1 MIYPPITLFYA
12 ISELKL
18 LVTRSAKQYL
28 KVSMSGIMNV
38 PVFIDITYEEQ
49 AEELRAY
56 LKSLGGDISAER
68 SEQGLED
75 DLAKIIAVCDLSF
88 TASEATEA
96 DVEGFMNGIVSM
108 LALCSGDKSE
118 SLILAFCDKLS
129 TAPNTEMG
137 LVAMK
142 VLWTLY
148 QVHKQHFRH
157 QTFKHLQH

>member
-1 MIYPPITLFYA
+1 
-12 ISELKL
+12 
-18 LVTRSAKQYL
+18 
-28 KVSMSGIMNV
+28 MSGIMNV

-157 QTFKHLQH
+157 QTFVYDEMGKSEKVNIQNRRNIPNSFLCEVI